1 MPSPQADSPD
11 PARLAL
17 IQRAQGA
24 DTFDELAGLRH
35 ALADWL
41 TAHPDDDGL
50 RALVERLAVTEMELR
65 RQSGGSFG
73 YLTTGER

>member
-1 MPSPQADSPD
+1 MPSPHADSPD

-24 DTFDELAGLRH
+24 DTFDELAGLRR

-41 TAHPDDDGL
+41 TEHPGDEGL
-50 RALVERLAVTEMELR
+50 RALDERLAVTEMELR